1 MITLY
6 NGRIIVERLSLSA
19 NWRARYRIPGIDPTI
34 IDLCTPD
41 VREAYIRAQYHYLA
55 LRQKQPIEVI
65 ENQFHNKAKCWS
77 CIHWLPRGDECSL
90 GFPEARQNRGRFAA
104 RCELYDD
111 GKKSAESDGSREWPL
126 D

>member
-1 MITLY
+1 MIVLY
-6 NGRIIVERLSLSA
+6 SGRIIVERLSLST

-65 ENQFHNKAKCWS
+65 ESQFHEKAKCWS
-77 CIHWLPRGDECSL
+77 CIHWLPRGDECSF
-90 GFPEARQNRGRFAA
+90 GFPEARQNKGRFAA

-111 GKKSAESDGSREWPL
+111 GKESAGSDGSRSWPV

>member
-19 NWRARYRIPGIDPTI
+19 NWRAKFRIPGIEPTI

-55 LRQKQPIEVI
+55 LRKKQQIEKI
-65 ENQFHNKAKCWS
+65 EKIEKKKNGQTKKKK
-77 CIHWLPRGDECSL
+77 G
-90 GFPEARQNRGRFAA
+90 GR
-104 RCELYDD
+104 RRE
-111 GKKSAESDGSREWPL
+111 GEKKMVE
-126 D
+126 

>member
-34 IDLCTPD
+34 IDLRTSD

-55 LRQKQPIEVI
+55 LRQKEPFEVI
-65 ENQFHNKAKCWS
+65 ENQFHDIAKCWS

-90 GFPEARQNRGRFAA
+90 GFPEARQNKGRFAA

-111 GKKSAESDGSREWPL
+111 GKESAGSDESRK
-126 D
+126 